1 MVDSAP
7 AKFPPNAVL
16 IALSKPVLLAKDNA
30 APASI
35 AEILNVFFLF
45 DRVLRLLTITTYF

>member
-16 IALSKPVLLAKDNA
+16 IALSKPVLLARDSA

-35 AEILNVFFLF
+35 AEKLNVFFLF